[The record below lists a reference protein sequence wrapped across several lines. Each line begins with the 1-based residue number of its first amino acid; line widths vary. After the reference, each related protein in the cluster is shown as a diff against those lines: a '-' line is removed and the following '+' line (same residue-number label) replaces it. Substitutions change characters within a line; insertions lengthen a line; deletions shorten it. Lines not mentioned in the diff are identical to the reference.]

1 MYDSLSMV
9 VAHHIRNGEQVACA
23 PETALKLRLDPEVM
37 KLLITSPQKVDQSRK
52 FIFVGGT
59 EIEKSN
65 QWRNYL
71 AKNPTLWRTA

>member
-1 MYDSLSMV
+1 VYDSLSMV
-9 VAHHIRNGEQVACA
+9 VAHHIRSGAQVACA

-37 KLLITSPQKVDQSRK
+37 KLLITRPQNVDRNRTL
-52 FIFVGGT
+52 IFAGGT
-59 EIEKSN
+59 EIEKSD